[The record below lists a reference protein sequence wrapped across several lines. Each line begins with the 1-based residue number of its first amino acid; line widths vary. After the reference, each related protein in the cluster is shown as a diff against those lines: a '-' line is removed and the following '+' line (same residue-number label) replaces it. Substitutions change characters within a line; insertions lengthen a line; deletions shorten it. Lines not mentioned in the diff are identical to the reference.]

1 MKKEYEMLQ
10 IQNLSKHYEVK
21 RITIE
26 DIPTVYELCKGN
38 PYYYE
43 HMKMQPTIENLTE
56 SMTELPPGKSLDD
69 KYFVGF
75 WEDDSL
81 IAILDLII
89 GYPNE
94 DTAFVGWFM
103 MNRERQGEGVG
114 SEIVQEILTCMKNM
128 NLQKTRLAYI
138 KGNRQAK
145 HFWLKNG
152 FKPTGEESDT
162 EDYTIV
168 VMERQLK
175 G

>member
-1 MKKEYEMLQ
+1 MLRNGDKTILQ
-10 IQNLSKHYEVK
+10 IQNLSKYYEVK

-43 HMKMQPTIENLTE
+43 HMKMQPTIKNLTE
-56 SMTELPPGKSLDD
+56 TMTELPTGKTLDD

-94 DTAFVGWFM
+94 NTAFIGWFM
-103 MNRERQGEGVG
+103 MNRDGQGNGIG
-114 SEIVQEILTCMKNM
+114 SEIVQEILACIKNL
-128 NLQKTRLAYI
+128 NLQKVRLAYI

-145 HFWLKNG
+145 QFWLKNG
-152 FKPTGEESDT
+152 FAPTGEEFDT
-162 EDYTIV
+162 KDYTIV
-168 VMERQLK
+168 VLEREL
-175 G
+175 